1 MAGPARRRP
10 PEAPTDADARAQVRH
25 AAWRLLAGLPAD
37 QARRRYI
44 ALVRRLDATPDAGSP
59 IYDGNTARRKLPTR
73 KPP

>member
-44 ALVRRLDATPDAGSP
+44 ALVRRLDADA
-59 IYDGNTARRKLPTR
+59 
-73 KPP
+73 

>member
-1 MAGPARRRP
+1 MNGRSGEATP

-44 ALVRRLDATPDAGSP
+44 ALVRRLDADA
-59 IYDGNTARRKLPTR
+59 
-73 KPP
+73 